1 MTAPVMAVLAPDDFR
16 AAFDADPWPGVEIVH
31 RELPPPVR
39 RSADVY
45 RIEERLRDGELG
57 DPDLVLV
64 VTPRSRS
71 PRSAAPPAVVGST
84 TVALVQA
91 NRPAD
96 LDGWFAARRALATA
110 ERTVAVCGMGKRL
123 FMEVGD
129 RWLRGLRCRGWP
141 VDDWRA
147 RRISKA
153 ELCERL
159 ARGPGI
165 VVYAGHGRARGWS
178 GYQALRWPHIEAV
191 PAGRPCGL
199 VIALAC
205 DTLTRQRGVI
215 AFGSRWVASGRGG
228 AYVGWC
234 GPLQIEPGLAIA
246 DRMCDV
252 LASGAVATPS
262 ALLRLTAQATTSD
275 AEARELRRLRLIGDP
290 LTPLWTPTG
299 PGGRLL
305 HTGSRTFPD

>member
-1 MTAPVMAVLAPDDFR
+1 MAVLAPVDFR
-16 AAFDADPWPGVEIVH
+16 AAFDVDSWPNVEIVH
-31 RELPPPVR
+31 RELPPPVS

-45 RIEERLRDGELG
+45 RTEERLRDGELG

-71 PRSAAPPAVVGST
+71 PRSAPPPAVVGST

-91 NRPAD
+91 NRPDD

-129 RWLRGLRCRGWP
+129 RWLRGLRRGGWP

-165 VVYAGHGRARGWS
+165 VVYAGHGRGRGWS

-191 PAGRPCGL
+191 PADRPCGL

-205 DTLTRQRGVI
+205 DTLTRRRGVI

-234 GPLQIEPGLAIA
+234 GSLQLEPGLVIA

-252 LASGAVATPS
+252 LASGAAATPS
-262 ALLRLTAQATTSD
+262 ALLRLTAQAIISD
-275 AEARELRRLRLIGDP
+275 AEAWELRRLRLIGDP
-290 LTPLWTPTG
+290 LTPLWTPTR

-305 HTGSRTFPD
+305 HSGSRTFPD